1 MKRLL
6 LTILIGLVFSITA
19 CGGGNANPPGEAST
33 DAPVLTVTDGDS
45 SKTYTAAD
53 LQALPSSESSFKEV
67 AYTGVT
73 LSVLLQDAGFDPAAV
88 QAVKAVAGDGFA
100 SNYEADL
107 ANKPDT
113 LVSYARVDG
122 PLVEDEGPFRMVI
135 PGDDGK
141 INVRQLITLQ
151 VYQ

>member
-6 LTILIGLVFSITA
+6 LIILIGLVFSVSA
-19 CGGGNANPPGEAST
+19 CGGGNANPPDKSPS

-45 SKTYTAAD
+45 SKTYTVAD
-53 LQALPSSESSFKEV
+53 LKALPASESSFRDV
-67 AYTGVT
+67 AYTGVA
-73 LSVLLQDAGFDPAAV
+73 LSVLLQDAGSDPTTV
-88 QAVKAVAGDGFA
+88 QAVKAVAADGFA
-100 SNYEADL
+100 SNYESEL

-122 PLVEDEGPFRMVI
+122 PLPEEEGPFRMVI

-141 INVRQLITLQ
+141 INVRQLTTLQ
-151 VYQ
+151 VYR